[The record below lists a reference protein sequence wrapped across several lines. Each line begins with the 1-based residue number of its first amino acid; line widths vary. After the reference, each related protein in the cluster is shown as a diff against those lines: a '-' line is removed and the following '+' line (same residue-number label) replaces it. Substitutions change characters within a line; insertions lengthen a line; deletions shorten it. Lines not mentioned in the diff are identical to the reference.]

1 MARATAAQQA
11 VLAGLAAAMLLAAC
25 HTANAMPCEEVADA
39 FAPCLRY
46 ARYQDPRPSLLCCD
60 GLQAIT
66 DAAQSTADK
75 RAACDCL
82 KTMLTAFSEI
92 DPDEVAG
99 IPSICGVN
107 MPFAL
112 SATADCTRITLID
125 VA

>member
-1 MARATAAQQA
+1 
-11 VLAGLAAAMLLAAC
+11 
-25 HTANAMPCEEVADA
+25 
-39 FAPCLRY
+39 
-46 ARYQDPRPSLLCCD
+46 
-60 GLQAIT
+60 
-66 DAAQSTADK
+66 
-75 RAACDCL
+75 
-82 KTMLTAFSEI
+82 MLTAFSEI